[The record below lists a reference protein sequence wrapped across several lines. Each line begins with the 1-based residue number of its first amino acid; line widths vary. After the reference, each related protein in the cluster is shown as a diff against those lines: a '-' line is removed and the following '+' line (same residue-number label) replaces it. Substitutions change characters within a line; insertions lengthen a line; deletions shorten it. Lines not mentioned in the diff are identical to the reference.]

1 MDGVKTVVVTGG
13 LGQSAKWIVN
23 SLIEDGYR
31 VVAIDLNH
39 PGWNVESRPNLS
51 FRVADLTDFGEV
63 ADVFQ
68 LEDPD
73 AVVHWGAIR
82 GPERH
87 AGSTVFSNNTQAT
100 YNVLA
105 NAGECGADVVNA
117 SSESIYGTAFA
128 EETWLFD
135 YLPVDE
141 AHETRPEDPYGAS
154 KIVAEEVAKMAVRRY
169 GISVVSIRP
178 SWIQYPGE
186 YVVLKNRDAPDSGM
200 ANCWSYVDIRD
211 VTSLVTTA
219 IDADISGHKPVLCVA
234 AENYMNEPTVDLI
247 EEHFGYV
254 PDDCN
259 LSGDESAYST
269 ATAKELFGWEPQYSW
284 RKAADESVTGPDL
297 FE

>member
-1 MDGVKTVVVTGG
+1 MRTIVVTGG
-13 LGQSAKWIVN
+13 LGRSARWIVDRLAN
-23 SLIEDGYR
+23 DGYR
-31 VVAIDLNH
+31 VVAVDLDH
-39 PGWNVESRPNLS
+39 PGWNVGSRPNVD

-73 AVVHWGAIR
+73 TVVHWGAIR

-87 AGSTVFSNNTQAT
+87 PGSTVFSNNTQAT

-105 NAGECGADVVNA
+105 NAGDRGADVVNA

-141 AHETRPEDPYGAS
+141 AHETRPEDPYGTS
-154 KIVAEEVAKMAVRRY
+154 KVIAEEVAEMAVRRY
-169 GISVVSIRP
+169 DIGVTSIRP

-186 YVVLKNRDAPDSGM
+186 YVVLGNRETPTAGM

-211 VTSLVTTA
+211 VTSLVSAA
-219 IDADISGHKPVLCVA
+219 IDTDVSGHESVLCVA
-234 AENYMNEPTVDLI
+234 ADNYMGEPTEDLI
-247 EEHFGYV
+247 QKHFGYS
-254 PDDCN
+254 PESCD
-259 LSGDESAYST
+259 LEGDESAYST
-269 ATAKELFGWEPQYSW
+269 ARAHELFGWEPTHSW
-284 RKAADESVTGPDL
+284 RTAADEPISEPNLLG
-297 FE
+297 